1 MFAGKAIGE
10 RKTTIS
16 DVRDAL
22 FYWFVDI
29 RGTLKARLPRKMF
42 ETQCK
47 IFQEQQPAQQ
57 SKEVP
62 EDKKIVF
69 SNRWIR
75 NWMSE
80 YGVSLR
86 HPDKWFQI
94 NQTDREERIADYL
107 KNIWTVR
114 VDPPIVNG

>member
-29 RGTLKARLPRKMF
+29 RGTLKAHLPRKMF

-62 EDKKIVF
+62 ENKKIVF

-80 YGVSLR
+80 YGFSLR

>member
-10 RKTTIS
+10 QKTTIS

-47 IFQEQQPAQQ
+47 IF
-57 SKEVP
+57 
-62 EDKKIVF
+62 
-69 SNRWIR
+69 
-75 NWMSE
+75 
-80 YGVSLR
+80 
-86 HPDKWFQI
+86 
-94 NQTDREERIADYL
+94 
-107 KNIWTVR
+107 
-114 VDPPIVNG
+114 